1 MRIEEKCSFL
11 QVPTVVTAR
20 NSQVDLFDIVLS
32 NITDDQVVQGG
43 IKAEPERV
51 SQPIDKDLM
60 YCPRLSQERIR
71 MRDTILPIGADRVR
85 TALGQCGI
93 KWIDAQELTQHVG
106 LILSIAFKRIV
117 AVSHIV
123 CVAAVAFRKIEI
135 VISGPEG
142 KLTPFVVEL
151 RVVDPHDFTAR
162 GWINH
167 IGICLRDFPF
177 SYDGLVIERA
187 LIGHGKISRAVDWLV
202 RIGIDLVEPWSGGIV
217 KVRVKGES

>member
-32 NITDDQVVQGG
+32 NIPDDELVQGG
-43 IKAEPERV
+43 IKTEPERV

-71 MRDTILPIGADRVR
+71 MRDTILPI
-85 TALGQCGI
+85 
-93 KWIDAQELTQHVG
+93 
-106 LILSIAFKRIV
+106 AFKRIV
-117 AVSHIV
+117 AVADV
-123 CVAAVAFRKIEI
+123 VGVAAVAFRKIEI

-167 IGICLRDFPF
+167 IGICLRDFPLR
-177 SYDGLVIERA
+177 YDG
-187 LIGHGKISRAVDWLV
+187 
-202 RIGIDLVEPWSGGIV
+202 
-217 KVRVKGES
+217 

>member
-1 MRIEEKCSFL
+1 MFL
-11 QVPTVVTAR
+11 PSSANR
-20 NSQVDLFDIVLS
+20 S
-32 NITDDQVVQGG
+32 
-43 IKAEPERV
+43 
-51 SQPIDKDLM
+51 

-93 KWIDAQELTQHVG
+93 KWIDAQELAQHVG

-117 AVSHIV
+117 AVADIV

-142 KLTPFVVEL
+142 KLTPFVVEF

-162 GWINH
+162 GRINH
-167 IGICLRDFPF
+167 IGISCRDLPF
-177 SYDGLVIERA
+177 SYDGLVIERTGVA
-187 LIGHGKISRAVDWLV
+187 NRKIS
-202 RIGIDLVEPWSGGIV
+202 P
-217 KVRVKGES
+217 